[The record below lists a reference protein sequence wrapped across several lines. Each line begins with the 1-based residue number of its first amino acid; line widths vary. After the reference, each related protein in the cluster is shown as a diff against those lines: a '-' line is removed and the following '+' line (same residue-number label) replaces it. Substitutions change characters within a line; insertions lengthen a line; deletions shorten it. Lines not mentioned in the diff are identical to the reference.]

1 MLLYC
6 CTISRT
12 LPHSTTS
19 MDGWKVRLPINATII
34 RLNGTLLTSFLTELK
49 KNCSDDLI
57 IFIVGAKADLQK
69 HRKVTS
75 DLARL
80 RLHEW
85 FPPPKPPTPPPPPP
99 PQPSTFSYMR
109 PRFTS
114 FTSIRSVPLSSPPPQ
129 KSSLSPSRDT
139 DDSGD
144 SSLSSVLSR
153 SSTSPHYTRPR
164 AKSGSL
170 LQPSRIHD
178 SSFARSSS
186 RLESRFGYGATG
198 YSAVA
203 DSNDDQPEE
212 DDDEDEDSQDSWG
225 LSRGMELFEVSAKDD
240 VGSY

>member
-19 MDGWKVRLPINATII
+19 MDGWKVCLPINASII

-99 PQPSTFSYMR
+99 PPKQKKKR
-109 PRFTS
+109 VAARKGWKGW
-114 FTSIRSVPLSSPPPQ
+114 VEGSPPPSGKLINLDFVPVLTERKTRSG
-129 KSSLSPSRDT
+129 KSFDAI
-139 DDSGD
+139 G
-144 SSLSSVLSR
+144 V
-153 SSTSPHYTRPR
+153 
-164 AKSGSL
+164 G
-170 LQPSRIHD
+170 
-178 SSFARSSS
+178 
-186 RLESRFGYGATG
+186 
-198 YSAVA
+198 
-203 DSNDDQPEE
+203 
-212 DDDEDEDSQDSWG
+212 
-225 LSRGMELFEVSAKDD
+225 KDGW
-240 VGSY
+240 V